1 MRRALAVALLATGLG
16 GCSGVGYLMGLR
28 QDKADRKA
36 VAAVVAR
43 QRPGVVFAARE
54 LLAKP
59 WTRLWVFS
67 DRATTQGIEDRI
79 GVPFPRSDQP
89 VARGAAYLVWV
100 DATHVLA
107 AFSVAGG
114 RRGAFTCLRAAR
126 PLVPSSRL
134 VMLGAAGGVTGAGG
148 QGRCAPPGAG

>member
-1 MRRALAVALLATGLG
+1 VRRASAVVLLAAGLG
-16 GCSGVGYLMGLR
+16 GCNGVGYLMGLR

-36 VAAVVAR
+36 VAAAVAG
-43 QRPGVVFAARE
+43 QRPGAAFVARG
-54 LLAKP
+54 LLKRP

-89 VARGAAYLVWV
+89 VARGASYLVWT

-107 AFSVAGG
+107 AFSVPGG
-114 RRGAFTCLRAAR
+114 RPGSFGALRGVR
-126 PLVPSSRL
+126 PLVPSARL
-134 VMLGAAGGVTGAGG
+134 VVLPDGGGVARAG
-148 QGRCAPPGAG
+148 